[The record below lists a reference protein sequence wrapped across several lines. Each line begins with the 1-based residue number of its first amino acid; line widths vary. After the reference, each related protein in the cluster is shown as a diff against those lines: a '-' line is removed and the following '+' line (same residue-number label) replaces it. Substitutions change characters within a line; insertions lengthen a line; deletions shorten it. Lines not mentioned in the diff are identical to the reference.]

1 MLAARAAPEWP
12 DPFASYLEDIALM
25 EDSERSDTATAV
37 TEPPTTSETET
48 AEPLETDPVLA
59 GLRDLPPV
67 PGPANPSPDGSMLA
81 YLVEDERGRYQLE
94 LCPVAGGP
102 VRTLDLSF
110 APQPDLSPD
119 GEPGTDPGPQW
130 SPDGTRL
137 ALLGTHPDR
146 GTTAIWIVDA
156 SSGEA
161 YPLVDHPAADRGA
174 RWSPDGDLVAFTMAR
189 DGQDAVAIAPA
200 DGSGPAMML
209 TDGRQDDH
217 DPAWS
222 YNGAMIAFR
231 RRSGELFKDHDLWV
245 VDLATGELRQLT
257 GKPGKSG
264 LGSKP
269 ANRWG
274 LAWAPDRNQM
284 AYISDEREWNL
295 IAVINGEN
303 ASGWTLAGEQ
313 GDKADPHWDPAGK
326 KVCYTRT
333 QGTTTSC
340 CVKGTSSATPLV
352 LDPGDGAAA
361 APRWVGDDRV
371 VYRFSDPH
379 RAPVLIVQEAK
390 ADVARTMLPAP
401 EPEQQPEPRVGE
413 EDVLV
418 ADTATPPDGA
428 PVADAAV
435 ITSEEAGETE
445 TAPVTEVKAEP
456 LPLAGR
462 IDGLI
467 TPVTHEIEIE
477 EGVTL
482 SGLLYQRSEG
492 SGPSPA
498 VISLGDGPPYRHET
512 GLHPAEQVL
521 AATGL
526 LVFAPNGRGVP
537 GSGRA
542 MTAGLRDATNPEVA
556 VSDLVDVA
564 GSLRARDDVMGDSV
578 AAMGR
583 GFGGALALLTASRP
597 GAIQAYVAIDPVVD
611 WDIELDLAIPEA
623 RRWVI
628 ENLGVPSIDRD
639 RLATHSPLTYAGLI
653 DGPLLLFGS
662 EDAAPGRAV
671 QLDLLAAVLD
681 DLGVAYTREAIPSG
695 QSEAETAER
704 ITEFLRE
711 TFTVTVAEPRE
722 PEEHV
727 VNGVVRDEDGA
738 VNADEV

>member
-12 DPFASYLEDIALM
+12 DLAPSYLEDLALM
-25 EDSERSDTATAV
+25 EDSERSDAATAV

-48 AEPLETDPVLA
+48 VEPLASDPVLA

-81 YLVEDERGRYQLE
+81 YLVEDARGRYQLE

-102 VRTLDLSF
+102 VRSFELSF
-110 APQPDLSPD
+110 APQPDLPPD
-119 GEPGTDPGPQW
+119 GEPGIDSGPQW

-137 ALLGTHPDR
+137 ALVGAHPER
-146 GTTAIWIVDA
+146 GASAIWSVDA

-161 YPLVDHPAADRGA
+161 FLLVDHPAADRGP
-174 RWSPDGDLVAFTMAR
+174 RWSPDGELVAFTTAR
-189 DGQDAVAIAPA
+189 DGRDAVAIAPA
-200 DGSGPAMML
+200 NGSGPAVML
-209 TDGRQDDH
+209 TDGRHDDH

-222 YNGAMIAFR
+222 YDGTMIAFR

-274 LAWAPDRNQM
+274 VAWAPDRNQM

-303 ASGWTLAGEQ
+303 GSGWTLAGEQ

-333 QGTTTSC
+333 QGPTTLC
-340 CVKGTSSATPLV
+340 CVKGTSSATPVV

-361 APRWVGDDRV
+361 SPRWVGADHV
-371 VYRFSDPH
+371 VYRFSDPR
-379 RAPVLIVQEAK
+379 RALELIVQEAN
-390 ADVARTMLPAP
+390 ADAARTRLPAP
-401 EPEQQPEPRVGE
+401 EPAPGAAPV
-413 EDVLV
+413 VV
-418 ADTATPPDGA
+418 AADTTSPGDSATSADEPPDESA
-428 PVADAAV
+428 EPVEN
-435 ITSEEAGETE
+435 EEAAETE
-445 TAPVTEVKAEP
+445 AEP
-456 LPLAGR
+456 VVAETGQPLEGG

-467 TPVTHEIEIE
+467 TPETHEIEIDD
-477 EGVTL
+477 GATL
-482 SGLLYQRSEG
+482 GGLLYQRSEG

-498 VISLGDGPPYRHET
+498 VISLGDGPPHRHET
-512 GLHPAEQVL
+512 ALHPAEQVL
-521 AATGL
+521 AAAGL
-526 LVFAPNGRGVP
+526 FVFAPNGRGIA

-542 MTAGLRDATNPEVA
+542 MTAGLRDATDPEVA

-564 GSLRARDDVMGDSV
+564 ASLRERDDVMGGSV
-578 AAMGR
+578 AAMGT

-597 GAIQAYVAIDPVVD
+597 GTVQAYVAIDPVVD
-611 WDIELDLAIPEA
+611 WDIELDLAAPAE

-628 ENLGVPSIDRD
+628 ETLGVPSINRD
-639 RLATHSPLTYAGLI
+639 RLAIHSPLTYAGLI
-653 DGPLLLFGS
+653 DGPLLLLGS
-662 EDAAPGRAV
+662 EDAAPGRTA
-671 QLDLLAAVLD
+671 QLDLLVSVLD
-681 DLGVAYTREAIPSG
+681 ELGIAYTRETIPGG

-704 ITEFLRE
+704 IAAFLRE
-711 TFTVTVAEPRE
+711 TFTVAPAPVDAER
-722 PEEHV
+722 
-727 VNGVVRDEDGA
+727 A
-738 VNADEV
+738 ADEVPERDRAVSADEV